1 MGAYENPQA
10 VVDRQSG
17 QIWANT
23 ISGVTKA
30 TTDYIDFTRQKD
42 DELAKKVQAQLDW
55 ALEYGL
61 KKQDQVL
68 ANLNKLNADP
78 SAFKIANELLDN
90 IANSALNMKK
100 ASNNAELKKA
110 QKENAAYS
118 KRLTQLYNIIQ
129 ADNASSQFYKDEFDP
144 SIAGLQGGM
153 SKSRPE
159 TPDYVAA
166 QNVNTGLA
174 AGSKEYYY
182 DATTGSYRVKFS
194 GENIDGTIDKDAM
207 LFFNYDP
214 GKVTDI
220 TSMITDSY
228 KAQKFLDKNGDLT
241 DKGLSKYEY
250 VIPIKGTNYGS
261 LHTKA
266 NTGTIA
272 TTMTPIIEAQAESF
286 FQDPRAAQD
295 IWAIIGKN
303 SNKSFDDVEL
313 VKQNSP
319 MQIEFKRAYTEY
331 ASKLIP
337 NNKKLGRVPLA
348 SEDSGKGGVK
358 IFNIRAS
365 LDNLDLMPDLTGPNV
380 KGPLEGGRLVDMNM
394 LEDVVEDMGF
404 IISTSAER
412 RSEDYQ
418 GKNQLRVKFAK
429 TGKEQIL
436 DAGDNIFL
444 IKAKLRHAAGDPRD
458 VTIIAEEEKK
468 LAEEKKKKEGDLKKG
483 TNLNT

>member
-17 QIWANT
+17 KIWANT
-23 ISGVTKA
+23 IAGVTKA

-42 DELAKKVQAQLDW
+42 DELAKKIQAQLDW

-90 IANSALNMKK
+90 ITDSALSMKK
-100 ASNNAELKKA
+100 ASNNAELKRA

-129 ADNASSQFYKDEFDP
+129 ADNASAQFYKDEFDP

-228 KAQKFLDKNGDLT
+228 KEQKFLDENGNLT
-241 DKGLSKYEY
+241 DKALSKYEY

-261 LHTKA
+261 LHAKA
-266 NTGTIA
+266 NTGAIA

-286 FQDPRAAQD
+286 FQNPRAAQD

-319 MQIEFKRAYTEY
+319 MQIEFKKAYIEY
-331 ASKLIP
+331 ARKLIP
-337 NNKKLGRVPLA
+337 NNKKLKDYISLA
-348 SEDSGKGGVK
+348 DKNNDKDSGSGGKGYGYL
-358 IFNIRAS
+358 NITPEELYNRFKNNPATS
-365 LDNLDLMPDLTGPNV
+365 WAQFMDVPNV
-380 KGPLEGGRLVDMNM
+380 QYDAQTNIVIIPETEKTAAETFDLSNEQQANKFFTLVLNKYPGIGNDAVGRRFKNDFLKLITPEMGSVQDAATRGTGRLDP
-394 LEDVVEDMGF
+394 
-404 IISTSAER
+404 
-412 RSEDYQ
+412 
-418 GKNQLRVKFAK
+418 
-429 TGKEQIL
+429 IL
-436 DAGDNIFL
+436 QQM
-444 IKAKLRHAAGDPRD
+444 K
-458 VTIIAEEEKK
+458 
-468 LAEEKKKKEGDLKKG
+468 
-483 TNLNT
+483 

>member
-23 ISGVTKA
+23 IAGVTRA

-90 IANSALNMKK
+90 ITGSALSMKK

-129 ADNASSQFYKDEFDP
+129 ADNASAQFYKDEFDP
-144 SIAGLQGGM
+144 SIAGLQNGM

-174 AGSKEYYY
+174 AGNKEYYY

-220 TSMITDSY
+220 NSMITGSY
-228 KAQKFLDKNGDLT
+228 KAQKFLDENGDLT
-241 DKGLSKYEY
+241 DKALSKYEY
-250 VIPIKGTNYGS
+250 VIPIKGTKQGS
-261 LHTKA
+261 LHAKA

-348 SEDSGKGGVK
+348 SEDSSKDPGSGGKGYGYL
-358 IFNIRAS
+358 NITPEELYNRFKNNPATS
-365 LDNLDLMPDLTGPNV
+365 WAQFMDVPNV
-380 KGPLEGGRLVDMNM
+380 QYDAQTNIVIIPETEKTAAEQFDLSNEQQANKFFTLVLNKYPGIGNDTVGRRFKNDFLKLITPEMGPVQEAATNGTGRLNSVLLQMN
-394 LEDVVEDMGF
+394 
-404 IISTSAER
+404 
-412 RSEDYQ
+412 
-418 GKNQLRVKFAK
+418 
-429 TGKEQIL
+429 
-436 DAGDNIFL
+436 
-444 IKAKLRHAAGDPRD
+444 
-458 VTIIAEEEKK
+458 
-468 LAEEKKKKEGDLKKG
+468 
-483 TNLNT
+483 

>member
-1 MGAYENPQA
+1 MGAYENPQV

-23 ISGVTKA
+23 IAGVTKA

-42 DELAKKVQAQLDW
+42 DELAKKIQAQLDW

-90 IANSALNMKK
+90 ITDSALNMKK

-118 KRLTQLYNIIQ
+118 KRLAQLYNIIQ
-129 ADNASSQFYKDEFDP
+129 ADNASAQFYKDEFDP

-174 AGSKEYYY
+174 AGNKEYYY

-194 GENIDGTIDKDAM
+194 GENIDGIIDKDAM

-220 TSMITDSY
+220 NSMITDSY
-228 KAQKFLDKNGDLT
+228 KREKFLDENGDLT

-250 VIPIKGTNYGS
+250 VIPIKGTNQGS
-261 LHTKA
+261 LHAKA
-266 NTGTIA
+266 NTGIIA

-286 FQDPRAAQD
+286 FQNPRAAQD

-319 MQIEFKRAYTEY
+319 MQIEFKKAYTEY

-337 NNKKLGRVPLA
+337 NNKKLDRVPLA
-348 SEDSGKGGVK
+348 SKDNDKDKDDDGDKGYK
-358 IFNIRAS
+358 KLNITPEELYNRFKNEPATS
-365 LDNLDLMPDLTGPNV
+365 WAQFMDVPNV
-380 KGPLEGGRLVDMNM
+380 QYDAQTNIVIIPETEKTAAETFDLSNEQQASKFFTLVLNKYPGIGNDTVGKRFKNDFLRLITAEMGPVQEAATEGTGRLNPI
-394 LEDVVEDMGF
+394 L
-404 IISTSAER
+404 
-412 RSEDYQ
+412 Q
-418 GKNQLRVKFAK
+418 
-429 TGKEQIL
+429 QIVP
-436 DAGDNIFL
+436 
-444 IKAKLRHAAGDPRD
+444 KL
-458 VTIIAEEEKK
+458 
-468 LAEEKKKKEGDLKKG
+468 
-483 TNLNT
+483 N

>member
-42 DELAKKVQAQLDW
+42 DELAKKIQAQLDW

-78 SAFKIANELLDN
+78 SAFKIANELLNN
-90 IANSALNMKK
+90 ITDSALSMKK
-100 ASNNAELKKA
+100 ASNNVELKRA

-129 ADNASSQFYKDEFDP
+129 ADNASAQFYKDEFDP

-174 AGSKEYYY
+174 AGNKEYYY

-194 GENIDGTIDKDAM
+194 GENIDGIIDKDAM

-220 TSMITDSY
+220 NSMITDSY
-228 KAQKFLDKNGDLT
+228 KREKFLKENGDLT
-241 DKGLSKYEY
+241 DKGLSKFEY

-261 LHTKA
+261 LHVKA

-319 MQIEFKRAYTEY
+319 MQIEFKKAYIEY
-331 ASKLIP
+331 ARKLIP
-337 NNKKLGRVPLA
+337 NNKRIGRVPLA
-348 SEDSGKGGVK
+348 SKDNDKDSGSGGKGYGYL
-358 IFNIRAS
+358 NITPEELYNRFKNNPATS
-365 LDNLDLMPDLTGPNV
+365 WAQFMDVPNV
-380 KGPLEGGRLVDMNM
+380 QYDAQTNIVIIPETEKTAAETFDLSNEQQANKFFTLVLNKYPGIGNDAVGRRFKNDFLKLITPEMGSVQDAATRGTGRLDP
-394 LEDVVEDMGF
+394 
-404 IISTSAER
+404 
-412 RSEDYQ
+412 
-418 GKNQLRVKFAK
+418 
-429 TGKEQIL
+429 IL
-436 DAGDNIFL
+436 QQM
-444 IKAKLRHAAGDPRD
+444 K
-458 VTIIAEEEKK
+458 
-468 LAEEKKKKEGDLKKG
+468 
-483 TNLNT
+483 

>member
-42 DELAKKVQAQLDW
+42 DELAKKIQAQLDW

-78 SAFKIANELLDN
+78 SAFKIANELLNN
-90 IANSALNMKK
+90 ITDSALSMKK

-118 KRLTQLYNIIQ
+118 KRLAQLYNIIQ
-129 ADNASSQFYKDEFDP
+129 ADNASAQFYKDEFDP

-174 AGSKEYYY
+174 AGNKEYYY

-194 GENIDGTIDKDAM
+194 GENIDGIIDKDAM

-220 TSMITDSY
+220 NSMITDSY
-228 KAQKFLDKNGDLT
+228 KREKFLKENGDLT
-241 DKGLSKYEY
+241 DKGLSKFEY

-261 LHTKA
+261 LHVKA

-319 MQIEFKRAYTEY
+319 MQIEFKKAYIEY
-331 ASKLIP
+331 ARKLIP
-337 NNKKLGRVPLA
+337 NNKRIGRVPLA
-348 SEDSGKGGVK
+348 SKDNDKDSGSGGKGYGYL
-358 IFNIRAS
+358 NITPEELYNRFKNNPATS
-365 LDNLDLMPDLTGPNV
+365 WAQFMDVPNV
-380 KGPLEGGRLVDMNM
+380 QYDAQTNIVIIPETEKTAAETFDLSNEQQANKFFTLVLNKYPGIGNDAVGRRFKNDFLKLITPEMGSVQDAATRGTGRLDP
-394 LEDVVEDMGF
+394 
-404 IISTSAER
+404 
-412 RSEDYQ
+412 
-418 GKNQLRVKFAK
+418 
-429 TGKEQIL
+429 IL
-436 DAGDNIFL
+436 QQM
-444 IKAKLRHAAGDPRD
+444 K
-458 VTIIAEEEKK
+458 
-468 LAEEKKKKEGDLKKG
+468 
-483 TNLNT
+483 

>member
-23 ISGVTKA
+23 IAGVTKA

-90 IANSALNMKK
+90 ITDSALSMKK

-129 ADNASSQFYKDEFDP
+129 ADNASAQFYKDEFDP
-144 SIAGLQGGM
+144 SIAGQQGGM
-153 SKSRPE
+153 SKSRSE

-220 TSMITDSY
+220 NSMINGSY
-228 KAQKFLDKNGDLT
+228 KAQKFLDENGNLT
-241 DKGLSKYEY
+241 DKGLSKFEY

-261 LHTKA
+261 LHAKA

-337 NNKKLGRVPLA
+337 NNKKLKDYISLA
-348 SEDSGKGGVK
+348 DKDSGKDPGSGGK
-358 IFNIRAS
+358 GYGYLNITPEELYNRFKNNPSTSWAQFM
-365 LDNLDLMPDLTGPNV
+365 DVPNV
-380 KGPLEGGRLVDMNM
+380 QYDAQTNIVIIPETEKTAAEQFDLSNEQQANKFFTLVLNKYPGIGNDAVGRRFKNDFLKLISPEMGPVQEAATKGTGRLDPI
-394 LEDVVEDMGF
+394 L
-404 IISTSAER
+404 
-412 RSEDYQ
+412 Q
-418 GKNQLRVKFAK
+418 
-429 TGKEQIL
+429 QIQ
-436 DAGDNIFL
+436 
-444 IKAKLRHAAGDPRD
+444 
-458 VTIIAEEEKK
+458 
-468 LAEEKKKKEGDLKKG
+468 
-483 TNLNT
+483 

>member
-23 ISGVTKA
+23 IAGVTKA

-42 DELAKKVQAQLDW
+42 DELAKKIQAQLDW

-90 IANSALNMKK
+90 ITDSALNMKK

-129 ADNASSQFYKDEFDP
+129 ADNASAQFYKDEFDP

-194 GENIDGTIDKDAM
+194 GENINGAIDKDAM

-228 KAQKFLDKNGDLT
+228 KAQKFLDENGNLT
-241 DKGLSKYEY
+241 DKGLSKFEY

-261 LHTKA
+261 LHAKA

-337 NNKKLGRVPLA
+337 NNKKLKDYISLA
-348 SEDSGKGGVK
+348 DKDSDKDPGSGGKGYGYL
-358 IFNIRAS
+358 NITPEELYNRFKNNPATS
-365 LDNLDLMPDLTGPNV
+365 WAQFMDVPNV
-380 KGPLEGGRLVDMNM
+380 QYDAQTNIVIIPETEKTAAETFDLSNEQQANKFFTLVLNKYPGIGNDAVGRRFKNDFLKLITPEMGPVQEAATKGTGRLDPI
-394 LEDVVEDMGF
+394 LP
-404 IISTSAER
+404 
-412 RSEDYQ
+412 
-418 GKNQLRVKFAK
+418 
-429 TGKEQIL
+429 QIQ
-436 DAGDNIFL
+436 
-444 IKAKLRHAAGDPRD
+444 
-458 VTIIAEEEKK
+458 
-468 LAEEKKKKEGDLKKG
+468 
-483 TNLNT
+483 

>member
-23 ISGVTKA
+23 IAGVTKA

-90 IANSALNMKK
+90 ITDSALKMKK

-110 QKENAAYS
+110 QKENADYS

-129 ADNASSQFYKDEFDP
+129 ADNASAQFYKDEFDP
-144 SIAGLQGGM
+144 SIAGQQGGM

-174 AGSKEYYY
+174 AGNKEYYY

-220 TSMITDSY
+220 NSMINGSY
-228 KAQKFLDKNGDLT
+228 KAQKFLDENGNLT
-241 DKGLSKYEY
+241 DKGLSKFEY

-261 LHTKA
+261 LHAKA

-337 NNKKLGRVPLA
+337 NNKKLKDYIPLA
-348 SEDSGKGGVK
+348 DKDSDKDPGSGGKGYGYL
-358 IFNIRAS
+358 NITPEELYNRFKNNPATS
-365 LDNLDLMPDLTGPNV
+365 WAQFMDVPNV
-380 KGPLEGGRLVDMNM
+380 QYDAQTNIVIIPETEKTQAETFDLSTDQGAAKFFTLVLNKYPGIGGDAIGKRFKNDYLRLIKPEMGPVQEAATKGTGRLDP
-394 LEDVVEDMGF
+394 
-404 IISTSAER
+404 
-412 RSEDYQ
+412 
-418 GKNQLRVKFAK
+418 
-429 TGKEQIL
+429 IL
-436 DAGDNIFL
+436 QQMQ
-444 IKAKLRHAAGDPRD
+444 
-458 VTIIAEEEKK
+458 
-468 LAEEKKKKEGDLKKG
+468 
-483 TNLNT
+483 

>member
-23 ISGVTKA
+23 IAGVTKA

-90 IANSALNMKK
+90 ITDSALKMKK

-110 QKENAAYS
+110 QKENADYS

-129 ADNASSQFYKDEFDP
+129 ADNASAQFYKDEFDP
-144 SIAGLQGGM
+144 SIAGQQGGM

-174 AGSKEYYY
+174 AGNKEYYY

-220 TSMITDSY
+220 NSMITGSY
-228 KAQKFLDKNGDLT
+228 KAQKFLDENGNLT
-241 DKGLSKYEY
+241 DKGLSKFEY

-261 LHTKA
+261 LHAKA

-295 IWAIIGKN
+295 VWAIIGKN

-337 NNKKLGRVPLA
+337 NNKKLKDYISLA
-348 SEDSGKGGVK
+348 DKDSGKDPGSGGK
-358 IFNIRAS
+358 GYGYLNITPEELYNRFKNNPATS
-365 LDNLDLMPDLTGPNV
+365 WAQFMDVPNV
-380 KGPLEGGRLVDMNM
+380 QYDAQTNIVIIPETEKTAAEQFDLSNEQQANKFFTLVLNKYPGIGNDAVGRRFKNDFLKLISPEMGPVQKSATKGTGRLDPI
-394 LEDVVEDMGF
+394 L
-404 IISTSAER
+404 
-412 RSEDYQ
+412 Q
-418 GKNQLRVKFAK
+418 
-429 TGKEQIL
+429 QIVPK
-436 DAGDNIFL
+436 
-444 IKAKLRHAAGDPRD
+444 IK
-458 VTIIAEEEKK
+458 
-468 LAEEKKKKEGDLKKG
+468 
-483 TNLNT
+483 

>member
-23 ISGVTKA
+23 IAGVTRA

-90 IANSALNMKK
+90 ITDSALKMKK

-110 QKENAAYS
+110 QKENADYS

-129 ADNASSQFYKDEFDP
+129 ADNASAQFYKDEFDP
-144 SIAGLQGGM
+144 SIAGQQGGM

-174 AGSKEYYY
+174 AGNKEYYY

-220 TSMITDSY
+220 NSMITGSY
-228 KAQKFLDKNGDLT
+228 KAQKFLDENGDLT
-241 DKGLSKYEY
+241 DKGLSKFEY

-261 LHTKA
+261 LHAKA

-337 NNKKLGRVPLA
+337 NNKKLKDYIPLA
-348 SEDSGKGGVK
+348 DKDSDKDLGPGGKGYGK
-358 IFNIRAS
+358 LNITPEELYNRFKNDPATS
-365 LDNLDLMPDLTGPNV
+365 WAQFMDVPNV
-380 KGPLEGGRLVDMNM
+380 QYDAQTNIVIIPETEKTQAETFDLSTDQGAAKFFTLVLNKYPGIGGDAIGKRFKNDYLRLIKPEMGPVQEAATKGTGRLDP
-394 LEDVVEDMGF
+394 
-404 IISTSAER
+404 
-412 RSEDYQ
+412 
-418 GKNQLRVKFAK
+418 
-429 TGKEQIL
+429 IL
-436 DAGDNIFL
+436 QQMQ
-444 IKAKLRHAAGDPRD
+444 
-458 VTIIAEEEKK
+458 
-468 LAEEKKKKEGDLKKG
+468 
-483 TNLNT
+483 

>member
-42 DELAKKVQAQLDW
+42 DELAKKIQAQLDW

-78 SAFKIANELLDN
+78 SAFKIANELLNN
-90 IANSALNMKK
+90 ITDSALSMKK
-100 ASNNAELKKA
+100 ASNNAELKRA

-129 ADNASSQFYKDEFDP
+129 ADNASAQFYKDEFDP

-174 AGSKEYYY
+174 AGNKEYYY

-194 GENIDGTIDKDAM
+194 GENIDGIIDKDAM

-220 TSMITDSY
+220 NSMITDSY
-228 KAQKFLDKNGDLT
+228 KREKFLKENGDLT
-241 DKGLSKYEY
+241 DKGLSKFEY

-261 LHTKA
+261 LHVKA

-319 MQIEFKRAYTEY
+319 MQIEFKKAYIEY
-331 ASKLIP
+331 ARKLIP
-337 NNKKLGRVPLA
+337 NNKRIGRVPLA
-348 SEDSGKGGVK
+348 SKDNDKDSGSGGKGYGYL
-358 IFNIRAS
+358 NITPEELYNRFKNNPATS
-365 LDNLDLMPDLTGPNV
+365 WAQFMDVPNV
-380 KGPLEGGRLVDMNM
+380 QYDAQTNIVIIPETEKTAAETFDLSNEQQANKFFTLVLNKYPGIGNDAVGRRFKNDFLKLITPEMGSVQDAATRGTGRLDP
-394 LEDVVEDMGF
+394 
-404 IISTSAER
+404 
-412 RSEDYQ
+412 
-418 GKNQLRVKFAK
+418 
-429 TGKEQIL
+429 IL
-436 DAGDNIFL
+436 QQM
-444 IKAKLRHAAGDPRD
+444 K
-458 VTIIAEEEKK
+458 
-468 LAEEKKKKEGDLKKG
+468 
-483 TNLNT
+483 

>member
-23 ISGVTKA
+23 IAGVTKA

-78 SAFKIANELLDN
+78 SAFKIANGLLDN
-90 IANSALNMKK
+90 ITDSALSMKK

-129 ADNASSQFYKDEFDP
+129 ADNASAQFYKDEFDP
-144 SIAGLQGGM
+144 SIAGLQNGM
-153 SKSRPE
+153 STSRPE

-174 AGSKEYYY
+174 AGNKEYYY

-220 TSMITDSY
+220 NSMITGAY
-228 KAQKFLDKNGDLT
+228 QTNNFLDENGRLT
-241 DKGLSKYEY
+241 DKSLSRFEY
-250 VIPIKGTNYGS
+250 TIPIKGTNYGS
-261 LHTKA
+261 LHVKA
-266 NTGTIA
+266 NTGAIA

-337 NNKKLGRVPLA
+337 NNKKLKDYISLA
-348 SEDSGKGGVK
+348 DKDSDKDPGSGGKGYGK
-358 IFNIRAS
+358 I
-365 LDNLDLMPDLTGPNV
+365 NLTPEELYNRFKNDPADSWAQYMDVPNV
-380 KGPLEGGRLVDMNM
+380 QYDAQTNIVIIPETEKTEAETFDLSTNQGAKRFFTLVLSKYPGIGGDTVGKRFKNDYLRLINAEMGPVQEAATKGTGRLDPI
-394 LEDVVEDMGF
+394 L
-404 IISTSAER
+404 
-412 RSEDYQ
+412 Q
-418 GKNQLRVKFAK
+418 
-429 TGKEQIL
+429 QIQ
-436 DAGDNIFL
+436 
-444 IKAKLRHAAGDPRD
+444 
-458 VTIIAEEEKK
+458 
-468 LAEEKKKKEGDLKKG
+468 
-483 TNLNT
+483 

>member
-23 ISGVTKA
+23 IAGVTRA

-90 IANSALNMKK
+90 ITDSALSMKK

-129 ADNASSQFYKDEFDP
+129 ADNASAQFYKDEFDP

-174 AGSKEYYY
+174 AGNKEYYY

-220 TSMITDSY
+220 NSMITGSY
-228 KAQKFLDKNGDLT
+228 KAQKFLDENGDLT
-241 DKGLSKYEY
+241 DKALSKYEY
-250 VIPIKGTNYGS
+250 VIPIKGTKQGS
-261 LHTKA
+261 LHAKA

-348 SEDSGKGGVK
+348 SKDSDKDSGSGGKGYGYL
-358 IFNIRAS
+358 NITPEELYNRFKNNPATS
-365 LDNLDLMPDLTGPNV
+365 WAQFMDVPNV
-380 KGPLEGGRLVDMNM
+380 QYDAQTNIVIIPETEKTAAEQFDLSNEQQANKFFTLVLNKYPGIGNDAVGRRFKNDFLKLITPEMGPVQEAATEGTGRLDPI
-394 LEDVVEDMGF
+394 L
-404 IISTSAER
+404 
-412 RSEDYQ
+412 Q
-418 GKNQLRVKFAK
+418 
-429 TGKEQIL
+429 QI
-436 DAGDNIFL
+436 
-444 IKAKLRHAAGDPRD
+444 K
-458 VTIIAEEEKK
+458 
-468 LAEEKKKKEGDLKKG
+468 
-483 TNLNT
+483 